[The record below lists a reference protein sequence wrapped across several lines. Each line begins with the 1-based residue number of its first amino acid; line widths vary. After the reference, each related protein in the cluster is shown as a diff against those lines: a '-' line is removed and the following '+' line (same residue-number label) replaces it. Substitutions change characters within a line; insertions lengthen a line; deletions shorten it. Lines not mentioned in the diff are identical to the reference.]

1 MEHHPPPGRPRCG
14 SPGAPPCRIRVIPC
28 GPARRPDGQVVLL
41 LLAHLR
47 AHPQLDFSPYEL
59 AKLLRLSHGTVRR
72 HLLRLWL
79 EVPGMRPV
87 HPHIRKNGIAA
98 VPGRTPSYDWSRL
111 TNNRN

>member
-1 MEHHPPPGRPRCG
+1 MSKAGEAAAGRPM
-14 SPGAPPCRIRVIPC
+14 
-28 GPARRPDGQVVLL
+28 D
-41 LLAHLR
+41 
-47 AHPQLDFSPYEL
+47 DTEL
-59 AKLLRLSHGTVRR
+59 AVLDRFEEVTKRADLMLEFTLRPGEMYFINNYTILHARTAFDDGEAEEDRRR

-111 TNNRN
+111 TKNRN